1 MLWDLVQWY
10 NQATPLIT
18 SNWPF
23 GVILT
28 FVQMGFQ
35 SVQTYHNSTPKL
47 FVVTGDFE
55 SREEISQNPR
65 GLGEIFHGRDWVTVI
80 GTNGVVLQPLI
91 DARFTETVFTFADL
105 YWSLKDLPTY
115 TAHQLLVH
123 FVFKSCDFVT
133 HSRASV
139 CSGLAE
145 GDGLVEDEHHTES
158 HM

>member
-1 MLWDLVQWY
+1 MLWDLIQWY

-18 SNWPF
+18 RNRSF

-28 FVQMGFQ
+28 LIEMGFQ
-35 SVQTYHNSTPKL
+35 SVQTYDSCTPKL
-47 FVVTGDFE
+47 FVVARDFE

-65 GLGEIFHGRDWVTVI
+65 RLGEILHGGDWVTVI

-105 YWSLKDLPTY
+105 YRSLKDLPAY

-123 FVFKSCDFVT
+123 FVFESRDFVA
-133 HSRASV
+133 HSTAGV

-145 GDGLVEDEHHTES
+145 DDGLVEKEHHIQ
-158 HM
+158 